1 MFFEGE
7 DLCPEKERNL
17 PKTKR
22 GEQKI
27 NLKEKMAELLELPK
41 EIVLDL
47 PKITMF
53 GNKNLIVENY
63 KGIIEYD
70 NSRIRVNTGKGIIRV
85 TGEGLIIK
93 EITSED
99 LMIDGEI
106 LSLEFLK

>member
-1 MFFEGE
+1 M
-7 DLCPEKERNL
+7 PEKRKKSAKKGKE
-17 PKTKR
+17 
-22 GEQKI
+22 EEHKI

-53 GNKNLIVENY
+53 GDKNLIVENY

-70 NSRIRVNTGKGIIRV
+70 NNRIRVNTGKGIIMVSGDRLV
-85 TGEGLIIK
+85 IK

-99 LMIDGEI
+99 LMIEGEI

>member
-1 MFFEGE
+1 M
-7 DLCPEKERNL
+7 PEKR
-17 PKTKR
+17 KKSAKKR
-22 GEQKI
+22 KGEEQKS
-27 NLKEKMAELLELPK
+27 NLKERMAELLELPK

-53 GNKNLIVENY
+53 GNKNLVVENY

-70 NSRIRVNTGKGIIRV
+70 NNKIRVNTGKGTIRV
-85 TGEGLIIK
+85 TGESLVIK

>member
-1 MFFEGE
+1 M
-7 DLCPEKERNL
+7 PEKR
-17 PKTKR
+17 TKSAKKR
-22 GEQKI
+22 KEEEQKI

-70 NSRIRVNTGKGIIRV
+70 NNRIRVNTGKGIIRV
-85 TGEGLIIK
+85 AGDSLVIK